1 MLPLILLVVL
11 IQAGPD
17 APAPNPLQEL
27 YEEAVASMEA
37 GDCSDAITKFETI
50 LAEDPAH
57 IPSRFNLAVCFTRT
71 AQTNR
76 AMDAYREILA
86 QDEAVF
92 EAQMNLAILL
102 SEEDSPEE
110 ALEEFARAAE
120 LHPSDA
126 NLVLYQAQLLDRLGR
141 VDEAIAAYEA
151 ALAMDSNMGEAHRRI
166 GFLYMDTNRIDEA
179 YEAFLEAT
187 RLGITTPSVFVA
199 LGDIESDREDFEG
212 ARRHYE
218 QANQLVPDDDDIRLR
233 LALVLRE
240 QEEFADAIDLL
251 EELPGA
257 ESALA
262 EAYLASEMYPEAAAV
277 YERLAEEAPE
287 NADYWYLLGKSYF
300 EMDLMDL
307 AVPSLQKSMG
317 IDSERV
323 AGWGTLAAIYL
334 RQEDWVHAGEMLIRY
349 LELEPD
355 HAPSHFGLALS
366 FDKIGDYEQALL
378 HYNKFIELDDGRD
391 DVRSFQVR
399 QRAQSIEDFLN

>member
-1 MLPLILLVVL
+1 MRWTLTARSSPR
-11 IQAGPD
+11 
-17 APAPNPLQEL
+17 
-27 YEEAVASMEA
+27 
-37 GDCSDAITKFETI
+37 TK
-50 LAEDPAH
+50 
-57 IPSRFNLAVCFTRT
+57 RF
-71 AQTNR
+71 
-76 AMDAYREILA
+76 
-86 QDEAVF
+86 F
-92 EAQMNLAILL
+92 EAHMNLAILL
-102 SEEDSPEE
+102 SEEDSSEE

-126 NLVLYQAQLLDRLGR
+126 ILVLYQAQLLDQLER

-151 ALAMDSNMGEAHRRI
+151 ALAMDPHTGEAHRRI

-187 RLGITTPSVFVA
+187 RLGITAPSVFVA

-300 EMDLMDL
+300 EMDLMDV

-334 RQEDWVHAGEMLIRY
+334 RQEDWFHAGEMLIRY